1 MPNEFP
7 LKTLQELADMRT
19 DTAVANLGALMQSL
33 QRQEAKLALLNQY
46 RAEYQE
52 RLLAAKQRGLDG
64 MALRNFHDFLERLE
78 RAVAEQQNAVAA
90 AQRSVERGREEW
102 RTLDQR
108 SRAYDTLSQRF
119 DSAAQRRAAAAEQKS
134 QDDHA
139 ARLAAGK
146 RERPS

>member
-46 RAEYQE
+46 HTEYQE
-52 RLLAAKQRGLDG
+52 RLLAAKRRGLDG
-64 MALRNFHDFLERLE
+64 MALRNFHDFLARLE
-78 RAVAEQQNAVAA
+78 RAVAEQQSAVAA

-139 ARLAAGK
+139 ARLVSGK
-146 RERPS
+146 RERSS